1 MDLQKKRFQ
10 LLGFIIGLILLSFT
24 AEKFRQIVGETG
36 SSQSGKFTIF
46 NCFDGGSGTVA
57 CLVKEGV
64 KLYTYN
70 IRSMHVEVARNK
82 AIEASLADA
91 VSQGMEPSAAAK
103 KAQLDGAKAAKQAT
117 RKAKRIIGPIISSG
131 WDFFEAIYYGG
142 TVTEGFLRGTGTL
155 FGTYF
160 IGYLGEE
167 RFGRFGYLVGSQFGS
182 WIGGRMGLMVYDI
195 ANGVHFLLH
204 FGQPEENAREKV
216 GFFQNGETEEDVGT
230 QNDYGA
236 SFLDTVMGYVGSYM
250 AQTSTDVSSETVE
263 EVDTYEPPV
272 YESYES
278 PVYESESY
286 ESPVYESY
294 ESKEEL

>member
-1 MDLQKKRFQ
+1 MDFQKKRFQ
-10 LLGFIIGLILLSFT
+10 LLGFIIGLIVLSFT
-24 AEKFRQIVGETG
+24 AEKFRQIIGETG

-46 NCFDGGSGTVA
+46 NCLDGGSGTVA

-70 IRSMHVEVARNK
+70 IRTLHVEVARNK
-82 AIEASLADA
+82 AIEASIADA
-91 VSQGMEPSAAAK
+91 ISQGMEPKAAAK

-142 TVTEGFLRGTGTL
+142 TITEGFLRGTGTL

-167 RFGRFGYLVGSQFGS
+167 RFGRVGYLVGSQFGS

-195 ANGVHFLLH
+195 ANGVHFLLQ
-204 FGQPEENAREKV
+204 FGQPEENAGEKV
-216 GFFQNGETEEDVGT
+216 DLLQSGQTEENIGG
-230 QNDYGA
+230 QNVQGA
-236 SFLDTVMGYVGSYM
+236 SFFKTIMGYVGSYM
-250 AQTSTDVSSETVE
+250 PETSTDVSSEV
-263 EVDTYEPPV
+263 VDEYESFEPPV
-272 YESYES
+272 YESFES
-278 PVYESESY
+278 PVYETFESNDH
-286 ESPVYESY
+286 
-294 ESKEEL
+294 EEL

>member
-1 MDLQKKRFQ
+1 ML
-10 LLGFIIGLILLSFT
+10 

-70 IRSMHVEVARNK
+70 IRTLHVEVARNK

-91 VSQGMEPSAAAK
+91 ISQGMEPKTAAK
-103 KAQLDGAKAAKQAT
+103 KAQQDGAKAAKQAT

-195 ANGVHFLLH
+195 VNGVHFLLH
-204 FGQPEENAREKV
+204 FGQTEENVGEKV
-216 GFFQNGETEEDVGT
+216 DFFQSGQTEEDTGER
-230 QNDYGA
+230 NDYGA
-236 SFLDTVMGYVGSYM
+236 SILETVMGHVGSYM
-250 AQTSTDVSSETVE
+250 SETSNDVSSEPVE
-263 EVDTYEPPV
+263 EADTYEPPV
-272 YESYES
+272 YESYETN
-278 PVYESESY
+278 
-286 ESPVYESY
+286 
-294 ESKEEL
+294 EEL

>member
-1 MDLQKKRFQ
+1 MDFQKKRFQ
-10 LLGFIIGLILLSFT
+10 LLGFIFGVIVLSFT
-24 AEKFRQIVGETG
+24 AEKCRQIVGETG

-70 IRSMHVEVARNK
+70 IRTLHVEVARNK
-82 AIEASLADA
+82 AIETSLADA
-91 VSQGMEPSAAAK
+91 ISQGMEPKTAAK
-103 KAQLDGAKAAKQAT
+103 QAQIDGAKAAKEAT

-142 TVTEGFLRGTGTL
+142 TVTEGVLRGTGTL

-182 WIGGRMGLMVYDI
+182 WIGGRIGLMVYDI
-195 ANGVHFLLH
+195 VNGVHFLFQ
-204 FGQPEENAREKV
+204 FGQTEENVGEKV
-216 GFFQNGETEEDVGT
+216 DFFQFGQTEESVGE
-230 QNDYGA
+230 QNDFTG
-236 SFLDTVMGYVGSYM
+236 SVLDSIMGYVGSYM
-250 AQTSTDVSSETVE
+250 SQASTDVNSDVVE
-263 EVDTYEPPV
+263 DSDV
-272 YESYES
+272 YESPAYES
-278 PVYESESY
+278 FESN
-286 ESPVYESY
+286 
-294 ESKEEL
+294 EEL

>member
-1 MDLQKKRFQ
+1 MDFQKKRFQ
-10 LLGFIIGLILLSFT
+10 LLGFIIGLIVLSFT
-24 AEKFRQIVGETG
+24 AEKFRQIIGETG

-70 IRSMHVEVARNK
+70 IRTLHVEVARNK
-82 AIEASLADA
+82 AIEASIADA
-91 VSQGMEPSAAAK
+91 ISQGMEPKAAAK

-142 TVTEGFLRGTGTL
+142 TITEGFLRGTGTL

-167 RFGRFGYLVGSQFGS
+167 RFGRVGYLVGSQFGS

-195 ANGVHFLLH
+195 ANGVHFLLQ
-204 FGQPEENAREKV
+204 FGQPEENAGEKV
-216 GFFQNGETEEDVGT
+216 DLLQSGQTEENIGG
-230 QNDYGA
+230 QNVHGA
-236 SFLDTVMGYVGSYM
+236 SFLKTIMGYVGSYM
-250 AQTSTDVSSETVE
+250 PETSTDVSSEV
-263 EVDTYEPPV
+263 VDEYESFEPPV
-272 YESYES
+272 YESFES
-278 PVYESESY
+278 PVYESFESNDH
-286 ESPVYESY
+286 
-294 ESKEEL
+294 EEL